1 MPLEAGGAPGPEAVE
16 VEVVVPPVVSVD
28 AVAVEVAVVSVW
40 VPVVEAEPVLVDWVV
55 LRVDEVVDEVEVQEP
70 PTGTGPTQTSEAVS
84 RVVATAEA
92 RTRRR
97 AVTRTSADATIRVR
111 AGATPPGG
119 RPVLR
124 RGLMQRRL
132 SSVGH
137 PPHLNTRRGGRPPAG
152 AAVSILDRFSLAGR
166 VALVTGGSRGIG
178 RAICL
183 ALADAGARVAVSSR
197 KEPACLAVVAEIEGR
212 GGEAMAA
219 AGNAGRAEDAA
230 RIVAAVMERWGR
242 LDVLVNNA
250 ATNPEFGPLLSHSES
265 AVDKTLEVNLK
276 GPLHFTREAVQAWMG
291 EHGGS
296 VINLASIAGVTPD
309 PGMGAYAASKA
320 AVISVTRSLARDLGP
335 QGIRVNAVAPGVVRT
350 DFARVLVE
358 TPAILDQILQR
369 SALGRV
375 GEPDEIAGPVVWL
388 ASDAASYVTGAV
400 ILVDGGH
407 LA

>member
-1 MPLEAGGAPGPEAVE
+1 
-16 VEVVVPPVVSVD
+16 
-28 AVAVEVAVVSVW
+28 
-40 VPVVEAEPVLVDWVV
+40 
-55 LRVDEVVDEVEVQEP
+55 
-70 PTGTGPTQTSEAVS
+70 
-84 RVVATAEA
+84 
-92 RTRRR
+92 
-97 AVTRTSADATIRVR
+97 
-111 AGATPPGG
+111 
-119 RPVLR
+119 
-124 RGLMQRRL
+124 
-132 SSVGH
+132 
-137 PPHLNTRRGGRPPAG
+137 
-152 AAVSILDRFSLAGR
+152 
-166 VALVTGGSRGIG
+166 
-178 RAICL
+178 
-183 ALADAGARVAVSSR
+183 
-197 KEPACLAVVAEIEGR
+197 
-212 GGEAMAA
+212 MAA

-358 TPAILDQILQR
+358 TPAILEQILQR